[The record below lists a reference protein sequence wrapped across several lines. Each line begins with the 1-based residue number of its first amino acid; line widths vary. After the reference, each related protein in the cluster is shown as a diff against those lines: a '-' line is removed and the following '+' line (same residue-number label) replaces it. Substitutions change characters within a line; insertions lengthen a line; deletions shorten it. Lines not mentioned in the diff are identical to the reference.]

1 VSGAVV
7 DWAPPVAATSPPRE
21 RDADGRVR
29 VLFVVNNFVA
39 GGAERHLLE
48 LWSRLDRSRFAVEIA
63 CFRAHGQFEEAV
75 RALGWP
81 VHDLGIGDRI
91 YAPSGIRGF
100 VRLVHLVLGMR
111 PHVIHGYLFGPNLF
125 AALAGRL
132 ARVPVVVVAKR
143 NVDAFESRR
152 QIGVQR
158 LAHRL
163 ATHVVAVSERV
174 ADSSVALG
182 VPRARVTVI
191 PNGVDV
197 ERFAADGNRAPDL
210 GLRPGVP
217 VIGSVGCLAPRKDQ
231 RMLLDALARL
241 ASEGRDFEVLLIGDG
256 SERAALETHARGLG
270 LEPRVHFLGERP
282 DVERLLPRMDVFVL
296 SSREEGIPN
305 ALLEA
310 MAAGRPAV
318 ATAVGGTPE
327 VLEDGR
333 TGWLVPSGDAA
344 ALAAVL
350 TRVLADPAEA
360 VRRAQAARADILER
374 RSIDAMVRR
383 HERFYRD
390 ALSGVTAEVPA

>member
-1 VSGAVV
+1 MSVRAI
-7 DWAPPVAATSPPRE
+7 DWTPPPAIARGRAAE
-21 RDADGRVR
+21 GRVR

-63 CFRAHGQFEEAV
+63 CFRAYGQFERDV

-81 VHDLGIGDRI
+81 VHDLGIGGRI
-91 YAPSGIRGF
+91 YGPAGIRGF
-100 VRLVHLVLGMR
+100 LRLVHLVQGIR

-132 ARVPVVVVAKR
+132 AGVPVVVIAKR
-143 NVDAFESRR
+143 NVDAFESGR
-152 QIGVQR
+152 QIAVQR

-174 ADSSVALG
+174 GESSVALG

-197 ERFAADGNRAPDL
+197 ERFAGDQAARPDL
-210 GLRPGVP
+210 GLATGVP
-217 VIGSVGCLAPRKDQ
+217 VVGSVGCLAPRKDH
-231 RMLLDALARL
+231 RTLFDALARL
-241 ASEGRDFEVLLIGDG
+241 ASGGREFQVVLIGEG
-256 SERAALETHARGLG
+256 TERAALEQHARALG
-270 LEPRVHFLGERP
+270 LADRVHFLGERP
-282 DVERLLPRMDVFVL
+282 DVERLLPLIDVFVL

-333 TGWLVPSGDAA
+333 TGWLVPAADPTALAA
-344 ALAAVL
+344 ALDRAL
-350 TRVLADPAEA
+350 GDPEEA
-360 VRRAQAARADILER
+360 GRRARAARADILDR

-383 HERFYRD
+383 HEAFYRE
-390 ALSGVTAEVPA
+390 ALDRAGVTAEVAA